1 MKTNYEPLEIPPF
14 DDINISKD
22 EMIKCKKLFEE
33 LATILRDRCGIME
46 IHIAYYT
53 ICKMKENIID
63 SMKINLEMV
72 IEEKK
77 KRNIKLKQ
85 QLKKLGG

>member
-1 MKTNYEPLEIPPF
+1 
-14 DDINISKD
+14 
-22 EMIKCKKLFEE
+22 
-33 LATILRDRCGIME
+33 ME